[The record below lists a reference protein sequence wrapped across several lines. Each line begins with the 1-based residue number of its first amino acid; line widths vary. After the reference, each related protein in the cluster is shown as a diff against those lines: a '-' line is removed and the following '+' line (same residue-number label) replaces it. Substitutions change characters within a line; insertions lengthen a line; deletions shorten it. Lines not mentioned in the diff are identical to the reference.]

1 MTADPVAAAILA
13 DCSNILLAATRLA
26 GRHRNVSWRAREV
39 VTLANQASDALRAR
53 DTAAARQALDRA
65 QALLD
70 DARAAAEALSFPPP
84 ANATGAA
91 E

>member
-1 MTADPVAAAILA
+1 MTADPVATAILA

-26 GRHRNVSWRAREV
+26 SRHRSVRWKAREV
-39 VTLANQASDALRAR
+39 ITLANRASDALRAK
-53 DTAAARQALDRA
+53 DTAAARRALDRA

-70 DARAAAEALSFPPP
+70 DARAAAEAVSFPPP
-84 ANATGAA
+84 ANPTGAA